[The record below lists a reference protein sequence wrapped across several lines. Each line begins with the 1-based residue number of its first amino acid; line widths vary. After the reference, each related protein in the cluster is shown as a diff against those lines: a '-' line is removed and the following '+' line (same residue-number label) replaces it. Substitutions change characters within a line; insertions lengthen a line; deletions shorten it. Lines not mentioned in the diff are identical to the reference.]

1 MTHEMMSIEMY
12 RNHEEDLELSR
23 RKQMQEYEEQQ
34 ETNKDRRDQ
43 LETRRRQ
50 EEQVHLRGG
59 TVSHLVKAFAALHQP
74 LVSCSA
80 EV

>member
-1 MTHEMMSIEMY
+1 MMSIEMY
-12 RNHEEDLELSR
+12 RFHEVLELSR
-23 RKQMQEYEEQQ
+23 RKQMKEFLKQQ
-34 ETNKDRRDQ
+34 ETNKERRDV

-80 EV
+80 QV